1 MNTDYLKKC
10 AAKLLTEKQM
20 SEAFLNNMFLALS
33 ADFRMPIPI
42 MCAIMY
48 FPMRRLEMW
57 SS

>member
-33 ADFRMPIPI
+33 GGLQDAYR

-57 SS
+57 CS